1 MSEIIVQ
8 TNNLSKTFKKYKA
21 VDGVDLRISKGDI
34 YGFLGPNGAGK
45 TTTIRMLLGL
55 MKPSEGD
62 IHIFGQTFDQNK
74 LESLRRMGSLV
85 ESPSYY
91 EHLSGRDNLEA
102 LRILLQAPK
111 SRIDE
116 VLEIVRLTKDAAR
129 PVKQYSLGMK
139 QRLGIAASLLGNP
152 ELLVLDEPT
161 NGLDPSGIQ
170 EMRELIKS
178 MPRKYGITVMISSHL
193 LSEMEQMATR
203 VGIISKGKLIYQ
215 DSIEKLRN
223 KALPQIAMR
232 VSHVAKAKSYL
243 QNNGWTVS
251 SDANHLLLENTS
263 DRDVAEVVAYLAQ
276 KQIGVYRIGENRQS
290 LEDIFLDLTK
300 GGELNASSTAS

>member
-62 IHIFGQTFDQNK
+62 IQLFGQTFDQNK
-74 LESLRRMGSLV
+74 LECLRRMGSLV

-102 LRILLQAPK
+102 LRILLQVPK

-116 VLEIVRLTKDAAR
+116 VLEIVRLTKDAGR

-178 MPRKYGITVMISSHL
+178 MPSKYGITVMISSHL
-193 LSEMEQMATR
+193 LSEMDQMATR

-223 KALPQIAMR
+223 KAMPQIAIR
-232 VSHVAKAKSYL
+232 VSHVAKAKGYL
-243 QNNGWTVS
+243 QSNGWKVS
-251 SDANHLLLENTS
+251 SDADHLFLEGTS
-263 DRDVAEVVAYLAQ
+263 DREVAEVVAFLAQ
-276 KQIGVYRIGENRQS
+276 KQIGVYRIEENRHT

-300 GGELNASSTAS
+300 GGELDASSTAS